1 MLAQLPNGAAAPP
14 PNEARESRDWGLE
27 TGGSG
32 KQSPVSTLQPP
43 IPSRDERLWIGA
55 VEGMERALVE
65 RAGIPFA
72 GIETGQV
79 RGINPVTALVN
90 GVRMVT
96 GIRQSLALIKQ
107 FRPDVG
113 FVTGGYVCAP
123 VVVAC
128 RLRNIPVL
136 IYLPDL
142 VPGWAIRTL
151 SYLAQR
157 VAVTMPAATRYFG
170 GEAPRG
176 KAIVTGYPVRQDLL
190 SATGGGRLDAAAH
203 AHNRQEVRRQLAE
216 QLQRPL
222 NEPGDDGAPL
232 PLLLVWGGS
241 QGARN
246 INRCTWAAL
255 EKLLPHVHL
264 LHVVGERDWPLL
276 AAEAPLGQ
284 LPAAPRNRYHP
295 VPYLHG
301 EMALALAAADLTVAR
316 AGASTLGE
324 FTVARLPSVLVPLL
338 GVNQLQNAEALAQ
351 QGGAVIIADDA
362 LSAQLAETVLA
373 LVRDPAR
380 RQQMEAALARLAQ
393 PEAAQNIAAAL
404 ARLGQ

>member
-1 MLAQLPNGAAAPP
+1 MQ
-14 PNEARESRDWGLE
+14 E
-27 TGGSG
+27 
-32 KQSPVSTLQPP
+32 SPVPASFEL
-43 IPSRDERLWIGA
+43 LWIGA
-55 VEGMERALVE
+55 IGGMEQTLVE
-65 RAGIPFA
+65 RVGIPFA

-79 RGINPVTALVN
+79 RGINPVRALVN
-90 GVRMVT
+90 TAKMVT
-96 GIRQSLALIKQ
+96 GVRQTLMLVDR
-107 FRPDVG
+107 FRPTVC

-128 RLRNIPVL
+128 RMRRIPVL

-157 VAVTMPAATRYFG
+157 VAVTMPAAARYFG

-176 KAIVTGYPVRQDLL
+176 KAVVTGYPVRQDLL
-190 SATGGGRLDAAAH
+190 SATGGGGLDAEAH
-203 AHNRQEVRRQLAE
+203 ADNRQRVRRQLAE
-216 QLQRPL
+216 QLRRPL
-222 NEPGDDGAPL
+222 TEPGDDGAPL

-255 EKLLPHVHL
+255 DKLLPHVHL

-276 AAEAPLGQ
+276 AAEAPLAT
-284 LPAAPRNRYHP
+284 LPPTLRDRYHP
-295 VPYLHG
+295 APYLHG

-316 AGASTLGE
+316 AGASSLGE
-324 FTVARLPSVLVPLL
+324 FTVARLPSIVVPLL

-351 QGGAVIIADDA
+351 QGGAVIIADDT
-362 LSAQLAETVLA
+362 LSAHLAATVLT
-373 LVRDPAR
+373 LVQEPAR
-380 RQQMEAALARLAQ
+380 RRLMEAALARLAQ
-393 PEAAQNIAAAL
+393 PEAAQHIANEL
-404 ARLGQ
+404 VRLGQLRALTM